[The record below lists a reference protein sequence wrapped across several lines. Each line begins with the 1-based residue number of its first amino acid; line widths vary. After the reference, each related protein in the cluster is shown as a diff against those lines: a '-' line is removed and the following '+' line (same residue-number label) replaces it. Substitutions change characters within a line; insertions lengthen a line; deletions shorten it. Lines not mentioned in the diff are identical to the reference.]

1 MSEYSDL
8 FLEYAKNPPNKGR
21 MEDATVSHFE
31 ENRTCGDSLE
41 VFLKI
46 EDGRI
51 ADCSFEGKTA
61 IVTTACAA
69 MVGEAVVG
77 MDADEPL
84 SMGYGDVAA
93 IIGSEVS
100 PRRKPASC
108 LGLLAIRNALHE
120 WRGDGVTD
128 DFSDVL

>member
-1 MSEYSDL
+1 MSEYSEL
-8 FLEYAKNPPNKGR
+8 FLEYAKNPPNRGR
-21 MEDATVSHFE
+21 MESATVSHFE

-46 EDGRI
+46 EGGKI
-51 ADCSFEGKTA
+51 VDCSFDGKTA

-77 MDADEPL
+77 MEAETPL
-84 SMGYGDVAA
+84 SMTYDDVRA
-93 IIGSEVS
+93 IIGSDVS

-108 LGLLAIRNALHE
+108 LGLLAIRNALHK
-120 WRGDGVTD
+120 WKGDGVTD